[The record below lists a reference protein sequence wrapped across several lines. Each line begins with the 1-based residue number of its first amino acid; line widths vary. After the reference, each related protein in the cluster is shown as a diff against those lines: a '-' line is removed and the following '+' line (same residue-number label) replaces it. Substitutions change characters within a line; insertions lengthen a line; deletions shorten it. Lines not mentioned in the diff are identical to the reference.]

1 MSEPKRFK
9 FNRCFIWLP
18 LTGLA
23 AAPQSS
29 ARAAFAAAHLT
40 ELHFS
45 PIVRGSQRKKRGEN
59 LSFPLSALP
68 KIADFIS
75 RFEFSFLRFLAF
87 SVPFSNHTLRDFKEE
102 ISNNLLRFCILFRFR
117 ELHFLRD
124 R

>member
-1 MSEPKRFK
+1 MIQSKERNSPYKLFPPNFPPKNSGKGVFLNNK
-9 FNRCFIWLP
+9 KP
-18 LTGLA
+18 
-23 AAPQSS
+23 
-29 ARAAFAAAHLT
+29 H
-40 ELHFS
+40 
-45 PIVRGSQRKKRGEN
+45 IVVN
-59 LSFPLSALP
+59 LVKSTQYVVFLSALP

>member
-1 MSEPKRFK
+1 MVF
-9 FNRCFIWLP
+9 C
-18 LTGLA
+18 LA
-23 AAPQSS
+23 AFSS
-29 ARAAFAAAHLT
+29 A
-40 ELHFS
+40 
-45 PIVRGSQRKKRGEN
+45 IM
-59 LSFPLSALP
+59 SALP

-75 RFEFSFLRFLAF
+75 RFEFSFLCFLAF